1 MVLKL
6 PFGRIV
12 RRADNTL
19 DIASFQTRFSF
30 LTIFWFLVS
39 GNLVSSFW
47 SLLSAQ
53 SVDESVASFWF
64 VFCGFWFVFRT
75 ICVIWVICGSVQSFL
90 AIFKTKIIHRLR
102 R

>member
-39 GNLVSSFW
+39 GLWFLIRSYLCNLRDLRMNRWQVSG
-47 SLLSAQ
+47 LC
-53 SVDESVASFWF
+53 F
-64 VFCGFWFVFRT
+64 VVSGLF
-75 ICVIWVICGSVQSFL
+75 
-90 AIFKTKIIHRLR
+90 
-102 R
+102 